1 MAIKSNLLENT
12 FYQHDK
18 EAILLRRSVKE
29 FSEKYVEP
37 MAMKL
42 DQAKSKEEVLNGMKK
57 IIEASSEIRLLS
69 LIVPEHLG
77 GMGGL
82 IYMGS
87 NALEVLAYYDAG
99 AATTIGA
106 TWLGLL
112 PVYIGGTLDGGA
124 TWEKWLR
131 PFAEADEAGKPQVWS
146 FAITEPTAGSDYE
159 RIEGRA
165 LPEMTTAATQVEG
178 GYRISGRKVFISNSP
193 IASHMTV
200 FAVTDKGRPYETM
213 MCAVVTKDMGFKIEQ
228 VYDKMGHRSAP
239 TGEVVF
245 DDIYVPEENVICK
258 PGLGWNFVK
267 MTLAMSR
274 APVGAIGLGIA
285 KRAFDKAVAYSLER
299 NQGGK
304 RLIDHQLIKYKL
316 ATMLEKILVSEYS
329 IYGVSKKVD
338 GSFPPSELEPS
349 LAKSFGGDVAV
360 KVSLEAIQIM
370 GGYGYMKEMEVEKI
384 ARDAKLIQIY
394 EGTNEVNR
402 LTAIENLLGL

>member
-1 MAIKSNLLENT
+1 
-12 FYQHDK
+12 
-18 EAILLRRSVKE
+18 
-29 FSEKYVEP
+29 
-37 MAMKL
+37 
-42 DQAKSKEEVLNGMKK
+42 
-57 IIEASSEIRLLS
+57 
-69 LIVPEHLG
+69 
-77 GMGGL
+77 
-82 IYMGS
+82 
-87 NALEVLAYYDAG
+87 
-99 AATTIGA
+99 
-106 TWLGLL
+106 
-112 PVYIGGTLDGGA
+112 
-124 TWEKWLR
+124 
-131 PFAEADEAGKPQVWS
+131 
-146 FAITEPTAGSDYE
+146 
-159 RIEGRA
+159 
-165 LPEMTTAATQVEG
+165 
-178 GYRISGRKVFISNSP
+178 
-193 IASHMTV
+193 
-200 FAVTDKGRPYETM
+200 
-213 MCAVVTKDMGFKIEQ
+213 
-228 VYDKMGHRSAP
+228 
-239 TGEVVF
+239 
-245 DDIYVPEENVICK
+245 
-258 PGLGWNFVK
+258 

-360 KVSLEAIQIM
+360 RVSLEAIQIM